1 MAKVEVIKRTKNW
14 RAELVQLFK
23 KDKVLHALLNDNEN
37 LNKDDDSGYE
47 SENWGEP
54 WINFK
59 HEKYIT
65 NNALE
70 IVLRTFCLKHS
81 VGF

>member
-1 MAKVEVIKRTKNW
+1 M
-14 RAELVQLFK
+14 QLFK

-54 WINFK
+54 
-59 HEKYIT
+59 
-65 NNALE
+65 
-70 IVLRTFCLKHS
+70 
-81 VGF
+81 